1 MALIF
6 GVPAAVLLG
15 LLPLSRTWRLAGLWL
30 VWFACLAVQTAYL
43 AHPGRTGFFGID
55 GMDAVQGR
63 APVYWASQPV
73 IAAVLLGVMLGVERR
88 HRRRRSPVTPRQE
101 GVGTA

>member
-1 MALIF
+1 MVLIF

-15 LLPLSRTWRLAGLWL
+15 LLPLSRTSRLGGLWL

-63 APVYWASQPV
+63 ILVYWTSQPFL
-73 IAAVLLGVMLGVERR
+73 AAVLLGIMLGVERL
-88 HRRRRSPVTPRQE
+88 HRRGSSTNDS
-101 GVGTA
+101 GTTS